1 MRPVLDVAAMREADL
16 AAQETTPVAVL
27 MERAGTFLAR
37 GVLRTLGGA
46 YGRRVTVVAGK
57 GNNGG
62 DGRVA
67 AGKLALAGVRVR
79 VVDATAAAGE
89 LASAVTGA
97 DAVVDAAYGTGF
109 RGSYDAPPVPQ
120 GCAVIACDIPSGV
133 DGDTGAASGLPMRAD
148 RTVTFAAL
156 KPGLLLG
163 DGPALAGRVTVA
175 DIGVDVG
182 FADPAA
188 ADPAAGRA
196 AAGSFP
202 AERTEV
208 PARGRPRHPVAIGLV
223 EDADVD
229 SLVPARGRDTH
240 KWRAAVTVV
249 AGSPGMTGAAGL
261 CARAA
266 LRTGS
271 GMVRLAVPAPAA
283 VLASIDAGD
292 AVVVALP
299 AQDWAQ
305 PACVAAERSRVLVA
319 GPGLGRTPETVASVR
334 RLVATCRLPLVLD
347 ADAVVALGGIADAE
361 ELLAARRATT
371 AEPVVLTPH
380 EGELASLA
388 GAAPSPD
395 RIAWVRSVATR
406 LGAVV
411 LLKGPTTV
419 VADPG
424 GDVRLADAGDARLA
438 TPGTG
443 DVLAGMVAALVARGV
458 ARPLDAAA
466 LAAHA
471 HGRAGG
477 LGCAEGLV
485 AGDLPDLVARWL
497 TARRDACR

>member
-1 MRPVLDVAAMREADL
+1 MRPVLDVAAMREADM

-79 VVDATAAAGE
+79 VVDVTAAAGE
-89 LASAVTGA
+89 LGSAVRGA

-120 GCAVIACDIPSGV
+120 GCAVVACDIPSGV
-133 DGDTGAASGLPMRAD
+133 DGDTGSASGLPMHAD

-163 DGPALAGRVTVA
+163 DGPAFAGRVTVA
-175 DIGVDVG
+175 DIGIDVG
-182 FADPAA
+182 DPHAAGAVLAGRESAA
-188 ADPAAGRA
+188 AQEGSSRPPAIA
-196 AAGSFP
+196 
-202 AERTEV
+202 
-208 PARGRPRHPVAIGLV
+208 LV

-229 SLVPARGRDTH
+229 RLVPARARDTH
-240 KWRAAVTVV
+240 KWRSAVTVV

-266 LRTGS
+266 LRAGS
-271 GMVRLAVPAPAA
+271 GMVRLAIPASPSGP
-283 VLASIDAGD
+283 VSVEAGD

-299 AQDWAQ
+299 AGDWAQ
-305 PACVAAERSRVLVA
+305 PACATAERSRVVVA
-319 GPGLGRTPETVASVR
+319 GPGLGRAPETVASVR

-347 ADAVVALGGIADAE
+347 ADAIGALGGIDDAE
-361 ELLAARRATT
+361 ELLAGRRATT
-371 AEPVVLTPH
+371 TEPVVLTPH
-380 EGELASLA
+380 EGELGSLA
-388 GAAPSPD
+388 GPAPGPD
-395 RIAWVRSVATR
+395 RIAWVRSVAAR
-406 LGAVV
+406 LKVVV

-419 VADPG
+419 VADPSG
-424 GDVRLADAGDARLA
+424 NARLVTAGDARLA

-458 ARPLDAAA
+458 GEPLDAAA
-466 LAAHA
+466 LGAHV
-471 HGRAGG
+471 HGRAAA
-477 LGCAEGLV
+477 LGYAEGLV
-485 AGDLPDLVARWL
+485 AGDVPDLVARWL